1 MFASL
6 MLLTSATTFCRVMGL
21 YSICFSLI
29 PLGGLLDG
37 AVATITSPPFA
48 GALNAGML
56 TVVAAIATQPALR
69 RLDGC
74 GPGSAAILLDG
85 PVRSGA

>member
-6 MLLTSATTFCRVMGL
+6 MLLTSATTFRRVIGL
-21 YSICFSLI
+21 YRFCFSLI

-37 AVATITSPPFA
+37 VVATITSPLFA

-56 TVVAAIATQPALR
+56 AVATQPALR

-74 GPGSAAILLDG
+74 GPGSAAILFDG